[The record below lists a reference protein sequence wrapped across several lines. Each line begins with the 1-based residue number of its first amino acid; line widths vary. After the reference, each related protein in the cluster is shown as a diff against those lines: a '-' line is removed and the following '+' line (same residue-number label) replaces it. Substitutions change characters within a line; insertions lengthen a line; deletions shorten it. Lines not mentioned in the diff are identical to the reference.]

1 MSNSNIIT
9 PEQMNPSELTFS
21 KVFTDNNNRKMV
33 FVNNGSS
40 KVIVATP
47 KMWLP
52 KGISRIRKKD
62 AKNDKE
68 DSFVVDLSLQE
79 TDPLFH
85 KLTELDEVVKQQIKK
100 NSMEWLK
107 KAKVN
112 DEVVEDRYKPI
123 VSIYAPEGRDKIYH
137 SVQLKVERESDGS
150 DGFTGR
156 FLSNKSSK
164 SSLLFF
170 DGNTK
175 SKNPVEINENNFST
189 MVPKGCQARCLMEL
203 VYITISQRV
212 SVKWRLIQMEVYRR
226 EGSISTY
233 AFPTSD
239 EYTVDNN
246 KEDLDT
252 YDEETDDKM
261 QVDKKVEVDEEV
273 DESEQESDVEQEQE
287 PEPEPEPVKTAKKKR
302 SAK

>member
-1 MSNSNIIT
+1 MSNNVVIT
-9 PEQMNPSELTFS
+9 PEQMNPSKFTFS

-33 FVNNGSS
+33 FVNQGSS

-52 KGISRIRKKD
+52 KGLSRIRKKD

-79 TDPLFH
+79 TDVLYQ
-85 KLTELDEVVKQQIKK
+85 KLTELDDVVKEQIKK
-100 NSMEWLK
+100 NSMDWLK

-123 VSIYAPEGRDKIYH
+123 VNIYAPEGRDKVYH
-137 SVQLKVERESDGS
+137 SVQLKVERENDGS

-156 FLSNKSSK
+156 FLANKSSK
-164 SSLLFF
+164 SPLLFF
-170 DGNTK
+170 NGNTK
-175 SKNPVEINENNFST
+175 SKVPINVDENNFST
-189 MVPKGCQARCLMEL
+189 LVPKGCHARCLMEL
-203 VYITISQRV
+203 VYVTISQRV
-212 SVKWRLIQMEVYRR
+212 SVKWRLIQMEVYTK
-226 EGSISTY
+226 EGSISGY

-239 EYTVDNN
+239 EYPVENEN

-252 YDEETDDKM
+252 EEQED
-261 QVDKKVEVDEEV
+261 VEDVEEV
-273 DESEQESDVEQEQE
+273 DETEEMEVEEEEEPE
-287 PEPEPEPVKTAKKKR
+287 PEPEPEPVKTVKKKR

>member
-1 MSNSNIIT
+1 MK
-9 PEQMNPSELTFS
+9 PSEFTFS
-21 KVFTDNNNRKMV
+21 KVVTDNNNRKMV
-33 FVNNGSS
+33 FVNSGSS

-52 KGISRIRKKD
+52 KGLSRIRKKD

-79 TDPLFH
+79 TDALFN

-112 DEVVEDRYKPI
+112 DEVVDDRYKPI
-123 VSIYAPEGRDKIYH
+123 VNVYEPEGSDKIYH
-137 SVQLKVERESDGS
+137 SVQLKVERENDGM

-164 SSLLFF
+164 TPLLFF

-175 SKNPVEINENNFST
+175 SKIPIEVNEHNFTT

-212 SVKWRLIQMEVYRR
+212 SVKWRLIQMEVYKR
-226 EGSISTY
+226 EGAISSY
-233 AFPTSD
+233 AFPQSD
-239 EYTVDNN
+239 EYSVENN

-252 YDEETDDKM
+252 ENVDIEEDEE
-261 QVDKKVEVDEEV
+261 DEEEKEEV
-273 DESEQESDVEQEQE
+273 VEEVESEVEAE
-287 PEPEPEPVKTAKKKR
+287 PEPEPEPVKVVKKKR
-302 SAK
+302 GTK

>member
-1 MSNSNIIT
+1 MSNNIVIT
-9 PEQMNPSELTFS
+9 PEQMNPSKFTFS
-21 KVFTDNNNRKMV
+21 KVITDNNNRKMV
-33 FVNNGSS
+33 FVNQGSS
-40 KVIVATP
+40 KIIVATP

-52 KGISRIRKKD
+52 KGLSRIRKKD

-79 TDPLFH
+79 SDVLFE
-85 KLTELDEVVKQQIKK
+85 KLTELDSVVKEQIKK

-123 VSIYAPEGRDKIYH
+123 VNIYAPEGRDKVYH

-156 FLSNKSSK
+156 FLANKSNKSP
-164 SSLLFF
+164 LLFF
-170 DGNTK
+170 NGNTK
-175 SKNPVEINENNFST
+175 SKVPMDVTEQNFST
-189 MVPKGCQARCLMEL
+189 MVTKGCQARCLMEL

-212 SVKWRLIQMEVYRR
+212 SVKWRLIQMEVYGK
-226 EGSISTY
+226 EGSISGY
-233 AFPTSD
+233 AFPPSD
-239 EYTVDNN
+239 EYQVESKPDLTEEDVEVE
-246 KEDLDT
+246 KEVEEEV
-252 YDEETDDKM
+252 DEEEEEDYEE
-261 QVDKKVEVDEEV
+261 VEVDEP
-273 DESEQESDVEQEQE
+273 E
-287 PEPEPEPVKTAKKKR
+287 PEPEPEPVKVVKKKR

>member
-1 MSNSNIIT
+1 MSNNTVIT
-9 PEQMNPSELTFS
+9 PEQMNPSEFTFS

-52 KGISRIRKKD
+52 KGLSRIRKKD

-79 TDPLFH
+79 SDALFH
-85 KLTELDEVVKQQIKK
+85 KLVELDDVVKKQIKK

-112 DEVVEDRYKPI
+112 DEVVDDRYKPI
-123 VSIYAPEGRDKIYH
+123 VNVYEPEGSDKVYH
-137 SVQLKVERESDGS
+137 SVQLKVERENDGM

-164 SSLLFF
+164 TPLLFF

-175 SKNPVEINENNFST
+175 SKIPIEVNEHNFTT

-212 SVKWRLIQMEVYRR
+212 SVKWRLIQMEVYKR
-226 EGSISTY
+226 EGAISTY
-233 AFPTSD
+233 AFPKSD
-239 EYTVDNN
+239 EYSVENN

-252 YDEETDDKM
+252 ENVDMEES
-261 QVDKKVEVDEEV
+261 ENEEEEV
-273 DESEQESDVEQEQE
+273 VEEVEESDNEQEQE
-287 PEPEPEPVKTAKKKR
+287 PEPEPEPVKVVKKKR
-302 SAK
+302 GTK

>member
-1 MSNSNIIT
+1 MSNSNVIT
-9 PEQMNPSELTFS
+9 PEQMNPSEFTFS

-52 KGISRIRKKD
+52 KGLSRIRKKD

-79 TDPLFH
+79 TDALFH
-85 KLTELDEVVKQQIKK
+85 KLTELDDVVKEQIKK

-107 KAKVN
+107 KAKIN

-123 VSIYAPEGRDKIYH
+123 VSVYAPEGRDKVYH
-137 SVQLKVERESDGS
+137 SVQLKVERENDGA
-150 DGFTGR
+150 DGFTGK

-164 SSLLFF
+164 TPLLFF
-170 DGNTK
+170 NGNTK
-175 SKNPVEINENNFST
+175 IKNPMDVNENNFST

-212 SVKWRLIQMEVYRR
+212 SVKWRLIQMEVYKR
-226 EGSISTY
+226 EGSISSY

-239 EYTVDNN
+239 EYTVEN

-252 YDEETDDKM
+252 ENDVEIEKQLEE
-261 QVDKKVEVDEEV
+261 VEEEVDEEV
-273 DESEQESDVEQEQE
+273 EESE
-287 PEPEPEPVKTAKKKR
+287 PEPEPEPVKVVKKKR